1 MAEFAALYYPFSRCM
16 NAASLK
22 QLLLVFDQIS
32 FVDPVDDDQWRTK
45 LFKDLETHDKQFSQ
59 YQDIHPA
66 LPELLD
72 HGCVRRID
80 PAKFS
85 HKNRMLAV
93 ESALSDLRDSRWLNL
108 ASNPRK
114 YRMPSI
120 DINGCCSWQIFRP
133 KLPQRFLDVLATDP
147 AFRSHLLEEGD
158 DWSSWSLSYA
168 AGSAIGIGLHLE
180 IAEEL
185 GIAPVTDS
193 ELHHKLLLLKI
204 GRSLESTDQTMPIP
218 DDAIR
223 HLMVN
228 IASTM
233 LAEVLPEDRLREITF
248 EEIILFRHNTNVL
261 RKQFIS
267 DIEARLGQLRTIPT
281 PQEWIVAGRQV
292 LSSLQTE
299 LRNYQAEFTSH
310 RDKIWPRMASTLNSV
325 FVSGSLGAVAMS
337 YIGGPGKA
345 LLGSIGGASIAVLQ
359 TSLDWRAESRKL
371 LNSSAPSI
379 SYLSRV
385 ANNVK

>member
-1 MAEFAALYYPFSRCM
+1 
-16 NAASLK
+16 
-22 QLLLVFDQIS
+22 
-32 FVDPVDDDQWRTK
+32 
-45 LFKDLETHDKQFSQ
+45 
-59 YQDIHPA
+59 
-66 LPELLD
+66 
-72 HGCVRRID
+72 
-80 PAKFS
+80 
-85 HKNRMLAV
+85 
-93 ESALSDLRDSRWLNL
+93 
-108 ASNPRK
+108 
-114 YRMPSI
+114 
-120 DINGCCSWQIFRP
+120 
-133 KLPQRFLDVLATDP
+133 
-147 AFRSHLLEEGD
+147 
-158 DWSSWSLSYA
+158 
-168 AGSAIGIGLHLE
+168 
-180 IAEEL
+180 
-185 GIAPVTDS
+185 
-193 ELHHKLLLLKI
+193 
-204 GRSLESTDQTMPIP
+204 MPIP

-359 TSLDWRAESRKL
+359 TSIDWRAESRKL